1 MAHGEKD
8 YTQTTAAKVV
18 SAKIDFDLPVI
29 FIERFDSAN
38 FHWATVGIP
47 IDIDAQMEE
56 GAAYEGDAG
65 LALRSSLAAA
75 GAGEF
80 VIAYRHAFTTLTQK
94 LAFSSLF
101 RINQDRAFMRSI
113 EFGIYGRYNAAQF
126 QTAIRYRPVNS
137 AWDYMDATTAWIEF
151 LTGIQQDT
159 NAWNRMYVEIDL
171 ANAQYIAFETAD
183 QRISLR
189 PTPIWTNPVPG
200 NEELV
205 IQIITIN
212 QVAGTRADLS
222 IDDIIIKELGS

>member
-8 YTQTTAAKVV
+8 YTKTSAAKVV

-38 FHWATVGIP
+38 FMWTTAGLP
-47 IDIDAQMEE
+47 ADIDARIEA

-65 LALRSSLAAA
+65 LTLRSSLAAA
-75 GAGEF
+75 GAGESA
-80 VIAYRHAFTTLTQK
+80 IAYRYAFTTPTRK
-94 LAFSSLF
+94 LAFSALF
-101 RINQDRAFMRSI
+101 RINQNQAFMRSI

-137 AWDYMDATTAWIEF
+137 AWDYMNNAAGWTEF

-159 NAWNRMYVEIDL
+159 NAWNRMYVELDL

-183 QRISLR
+183 QRISLQ
-189 PTPIWTNPVPG
+189 PIPIWTNPVPG
-200 NEELV
+200 NEGLV
-205 IQIITIN
+205 IQIITLN
-212 QVAGTRADLS
+212 QIAGTRADLS
-222 IDDIIIKELGS
+222 IDDIVIKELGS